1 MSLVHSHNIMTNN
14 ICGKTQTQTQTM
26 GKYDL
31 DDQRYDIIIREL
43 RKLSNLQ
50 SEIFSKQE
58 LIDIDNCE
66 MTTDLMLRIDSL
78 YEQEEQLQH
87 QIQYLEYFL
96 QLDYDEFVIANAKYG
111 LISFC
116 NGIPVVDYD

>member
-14 ICGKTQTQTQTM
+14 ICGKTQTQTMT
-26 GKYDL
+26 KYDL

-50 SEIFSKQE
+50 SEIFSIQE
-58 LIDIDNCE
+58 LIDIDNCV
-66 MTTDLMLRIDSL
+66 MTGDLRLRIDSL
-78 YEQEEQLQH
+78 YEQEEELQH

-96 QLDYDEFVIANAKYG
+96 QLDYDEFVIANEKYG